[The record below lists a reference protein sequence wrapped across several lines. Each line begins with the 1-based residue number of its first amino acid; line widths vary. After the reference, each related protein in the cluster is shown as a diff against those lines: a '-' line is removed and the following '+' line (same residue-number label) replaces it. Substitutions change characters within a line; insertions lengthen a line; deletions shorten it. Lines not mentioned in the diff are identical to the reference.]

1 MTLRAPFFY
10 LVLAT
15 SAAHHACNEKADDT
29 VRGGLSAPPDAF
41 VTANG
46 VRLHYLDWGGTGPE
60 LVLVHG
66 LQDSPHIFDHLAAG
80 LSDDFRVIAY
90 ARRGHGQSDAPA
102 DPYDNATLVEDLREL
117 LDSLGIAQANL
128 LGWSMGGNE
137 ITEFA
142 GKYPDRTIKLVYLE
156 AGYDWS
162 DVAFWEAFEQIPIAS
177 EPDSASLQSLAAYR
191 AWYQAHFPSTVTWTS
206 GLEAHLRDITRIA
219 SDGTVQT
226 IPNET
231 VSEKLLASLA
241 ATGRDY
247 ARVRAPALA
256 LYSSTLLD
264 TDVSDPQ
271 RAHAITTWE
280 QQMIAPFRRA
290 SIERIRRELPGVVVS
305 EIPNTTHM
313 SIGLVSE
320 ETVTATIRRFLLESQ

>member
-1 MTLRAPFFY
+1 MKHQAPFIY
-10 LVLAT
+10 LVLVT
-15 SAAHHACNEKADDT
+15 SASLHACNGKTEDLERSGA
-29 VRGGLSAPPDAF
+29 SSPQDAF

-46 VRLHYLDWGGTGPE
+46 IRLHYLDWGGTGPE

-66 LQDSPHIFDHLAAG
+66 LQDSPHIFDHLAAS

-90 ARRGHGQSDAPA
+90 ARRGHGKSDAPA
-102 DPYDNATLVEDLREL
+102 DLYDNATLVEDLRGL
-117 LDSLGIAQANL
+117 LDSLGIGQANL

-142 GKYPDRTIKLVYLE
+142 VKYPERTRKLVYLE

-162 DVAFWEAFEQIPIAS
+162 AAAFWEAFGQMPIPS
-177 EPDSASLQSLAAYR
+177 EPDTASLQSLDAYR
-191 AWYQAHFPSTVTWTS
+191 AWYRAFFPSTVTWTP

-219 SDGTVQT
+219 SDGTVQV
-226 IPNET
+226 IPNEA
-231 VSEKLLASLA
+231 VSEKLIASLA
-241 ATGRDY
+241 ATGREY
-247 ARVRAPALA
+247 SRVRAPALA
-256 LYSSTLLD
+256 LYSATLLD
-264 TDVSDPQ
+264 TDASDPQ
-271 RAHAITTWE
+271 RAQAIATWE

-290 SIERIRRELPGVVVS
+290 SIDRIRQELPGVIVL

-320 ETVTATIRRFLLESQ
+320 ESVMATIRRFLLESQ